1 MFNSRSPLF
10 LRDRRR
16 EYIRQLGGGAIELI
30 LPSESLKTH
39 YLLTVFGFTDLT
51 DGTVELKFF
60 DNVTEIGS
68 LAICGSFVFDLRG
81 DVVGSFGNQMK
92 IQITNSTAK
101 GSITA
106 TYIALGA

>member
-16 EYIRQLGGGAIELI
+16 EYIRQTSGGLI
-30 LPSESLKTH
+30 DLVLPSESLKTL
-39 YLLTVFGFTDLT
+39 YLLTVFGFTDIL
-51 DGTVELKFF
+51 DNSVELKIF

-68 LAICGSFVFDLRG
+68 IQICGSFVFDLRG

-92 IQITNSTAK
+92 IQITNTTVK